1 MRREALLRKN
11 RQPRHPCTPRVYP
24 GRLHS
29 GSAPTYKLGHTP
41 FPPEPEIAILTPAA
55 PILNVLPPHSKSGLA
70 MSTAQGKAV
79 AHHGSAHRPSTACL
93 DTLRTPVILD
103 FAILRF
109 SRFAAQGGRIARSP
123 QEGQNRIAVGVALR
137 DLRVVFVVRLAILAH
152 RHIPD
157 HARTPTRRVCP
168 FLCRVS
174 RVLPS

>member
-1 MRREALLRKN
+1 MRRGALLRKI
-11 RQPRHPCTPRVYP
+11 RQPRLRCSPHVCP

-29 GSAPTYKLGHTP
+29 EFPPIYNLGHTP

-55 PILNVLPPHSKSGLA
+55 PILDLLPPYSESGLA

-79 AHHGSAHRPSTACL
+79 AHHGSAHRPSTASL

-123 QEGQNRIAVGVALR
+123 QEGQNRLAVGVALR

-152 RHIPD
+152 RRIPD
-157 HARTPTRRVCP
+157 HARTPTHRSP
-168 FLCRVS
+168 
-174 RVLPS
+174 